1 MRVLIGQLHPL
12 LVHFPIALALLAA
25 GVLVCTLL
33 RPSER
38 WRTAVRLLIHSSA
51 AGALLATA
59 AGWVLAGQNFFAGRE
74 AQLFDLHSLGGYGV
88 TVALVTASLLQ
99 LGSGQRAEGG
109 TGGARVMASHMLVVL
124 AAIGVSGVG
133 YLGGELVHGENH
145 LVTGFIV
152 PEAEID
158 PGLGDLTPPSEVG
171 AVSSDGQLV
180 FRRDVRPV
188 LKKSC
193 FKCHSAKKVEGGLRL
208 DQRNLAMQG
217 GDSGPAFVP
226 GDAATSLIIERI
238 RLPRDHEDY
247 MPTKGDPLT
256 PEQVAML
263 ETWVNGGAS
272 YY

>member
-1 MRVLIGQLHPL
+1 MRVLIGQLHPV

-25 GVLVCTLL
+25 ALLVCTLL
-33 RPSER
+33 RPSDR
-38 WRTAVRLLIHSSA
+38 WLPAVRLLIHTSA
-51 AGALLATA
+51 VGAILATL
-59 AGWVLAGQNFFAGRE
+59 AGWVLAGQNFFAGRD

-88 TVALVTASLLQ
+88 TGVLVAASLLQ
-99 LGSGQRAEGG
+99 LGAS
-109 TGGARVMASHMLVVL
+109 GGARRMVSHLLVLL
-124 AAIGVSGVG
+124 AAVGVGGVG

-145 LVTGFIV
+145 LVSGFET
-152 PEAEID
+152 PEVEVD
-158 PGLGDLTPPSEVG
+158 PGLGDLTPPSALG
-171 AVSSDGQLV
+171 ASRSDGQLV

-208 DQRNLAMQG
+208 DQRNLAMKG

-226 GDAATSLIIERI
+226 GDATASLIIERI
-238 RLPRDHEDY
+238 RLPHEHEDY

-256 PEQVAML
+256 DTQVALL
-263 ETWVNGGAS
+263 EEWVNAGAS